1 MKTAREAMDVIAAY
15 NELGSFRAAAL
26 VTGTTHKTVRR
37 IVERAEHGRQAPEP
51 RTHNYD
57 EVRVLVRAR
66 LERTK
71 GRISAKRLLPEAIAD
86 GYAGSARNFR
96 RLVAEERE
104 RYRSTHHR
112 PRRPGVWAPGEVL
125 AIDWGVLSSV
135 HVFCAVLA
143 WSRIRFVRFAA
154 NERRDTTLLLLAE
167 CFEVLGG
174 VPKVVLA
181 DRMGCLKA
189 TTVANLVVPVPDY
202 VRFAT
207 HYRFRPDFCEAAD
220 PESKGLVE
228 HLVGYAKTDLMIP
241 KALEPAD
248 LGRANAE
255 ARAWCAEVN
264 AAPHA
269 EIAAVPAERLAR
281 EQPLLTPL
289 PSLRPVL
296 SPLVIRKVD
305 RLSCVRFGSARY
317 SVPTR
322 HVGREVQ
329 VRVDGDVV
337 QILDLGEVVAT
348 HRLVAPGEVAL
359 NDDHY
364 GGPRPAPRR
373 APRPRTDAERA
384 FLSLG
389 EVAEAW
395 LKAAAAT
402 GATKL
407 GRELEEIGRLEA
419 AFGRDALLAAL
430 ERAVHFGRFG
440 AGDLRS
446 ILEAGAGVGRPS
458 LPGEALVVP
467 IGEVRARS
475 LSEYAPEG
483 FS

>member
-1 MKTAREAMDVIAAY
+1 MDVIAAY
-15 NELGSFRAAAL
+15 NELGSFRAAAA

-37 IVERAEHGRQAPEP
+37 IVERATLGTPDPGP
-51 RTHNYD
+51 RPHNYD
-57 EVRVLVRAR
+57 EVRELVTAR
-66 LERTK
+66 LERTR
-71 GRISAKRLLPEAIAD
+71 GRISAKRLLPEAVAA
-86 GYAGSARNFR
+86 GYVGSARNFR
-96 RLVAEERE
+96 RLVAEEKDAF
-104 RYRSTHHR
+104 RSTRHR

-125 AIDWGVLSSV
+125 AIDWGVLGGV

-143 WSRIRFVRFAA
+143 WSRVRFVRFATD
-154 NERRDTTLLLLAE
+154 ERRETTLRLLAE

-228 HLVGYAKTDLMIP
+228 HLVGYAKSDLM
-241 KALEPAD
+241 
-248 LGRANAE
+248 
-255 ARAWCAEVN
+255 
-264 AAPHA
+264 
-269 EIAAVPAERLAR
+269 VPAEIGTDDLVRANDEARRWCTEVNGKLHSEIVAVPDARLEEER
-281 EQPLLTPL
+281 PLLSPL

-296 SPLVIRKVD
+296 SPVVTRKVD

-317 SVPTR
+317 SVPIR
-322 HVGREVQ
+322 HIGREVQ
-329 VRVDGDVV
+329 VRVDADTV
-337 QILDLGEVVAT
+337 QILDLGEVIAT
-348 HRLVAPGEVAL
+348 HALVAPGEVSVK
-359 NDDHY
+359 DHHY
-364 GGPRPAPRR
+364 GGPRPTPRR
-373 APRPRTDAERA
+373 APRPRTEAERA

-389 EVAEAW
+389 DVAETW
-395 LKAAAAT
+395 LKAAAAQ
-402 GATKL
+402 GSTKL
-407 GRELEEIGRLEA
+407 GRELTEIGRLEA
-419 AFGRDALLAAL
+419 SFGKDALLDAL

-440 AGDLRS
+440 AGDLRA
-446 ILEAGAGVGRPS
+446 ILEAGAGVARPT

-475 LSEYAPEG
+475 LSEYAPEA